1 MNAPSTG
8 RAWFRDADFESVL
21 ARAERTSNAGT
32 WSDARRRFRSS
43 RIARW
48 SLNFLVALALFALLA
63 PLLPLPSP
71 AAMRLDKQPRAP
83 IAVWKSLGD
92 QNFEPQYWELGLF
105 DRALVTARRSV
116 FKRWETGPWLGT
128 DAKGRDTLSR
138 VIWGSRTSLLVAL
151 WAALTSLGVGVL
163 YGAVAGLV
171 GGRVDNAMMR
181 LVDVLQSVPTIFVV
195 IFLLSFLNPPSA
207 QLGAER
213 LLSREQVFYLV
224 IGAVSWLTMAR
235 VVRGQVLSLRRTAF
249 VESARTQGAST
260 WWILREHVLPNVLS
274 IVVVYVTLTLPSV
287 ILYEAFL
294 SFLGLG
300 LEAPRVSWGL
310 LAADGADALN
320 PLVSYWW
327 LIVGP
332 ALAMGATL
340 LALGFVGDGL
350 RDALDI
356 EGKADA

>member
-1 MNAPSTG
+1 MSAPTTR
-8 RAWFRDADFESVL
+8 RAWFRDAEFESVL
-21 ARAERTSNAGT
+21 ARAERTRSAGT
-32 WSDARRRFRSS
+32 WSDAHRRFRAQP
-43 RIARW
+43 IARW
-48 SLNFLVALALFALLA
+48 SLNFLVALALFSLLA

-83 IAVWKSLGD
+83 VAVWKQPGD
-92 QNFEPQYWELGLF
+92 QKFEAKYWELGLF
-105 DRALVTARRSV
+105 DRTLVEARRAI
-116 FKRWETGPWLGT
+116 FKKWETGPWLGT
-128 DAKGRDTLSR
+128 DSKGRDTLSR
-138 VIWGSRTSLLVAL
+138 VVWGSRTSLLVAL
-151 WAALTSLGVGVL
+151 WAALTSLGIGVL
-163 YGAVAGLV
+163 YGATAGLV
-171 GGRVDNAMMR
+171 GGRVDNVMMR
-181 LVDVLQSVPTIFVV
+181 VVDILQSVPTIFVV

-213 LLSREQVFYLV
+213 LVSREQVFYFV

-235 VVRGQVLSLRRTAF
+235 VVRGQVLALRRTAF

-310 LAADGADALN
+310 LAADGAEALN

-332 ALAMGATL
+332 AAAMGATL

-350 RDALDI
+350 RDALDL
-356 EGKADA
+356 EGKAES